1 MRTDFRNGEGNG
13 NSLQYLN
20 STHHNNQQR
29 ALLSNGALNDPLYRV
44 GAYVGNWS
52 HPRGWHIVPVS
63 PFQYNMGDEAVDV
76 NALTTVLQNGGD
88 IN

>member
-1 MRTDFRNGEGNG
+1 MWETGVILEAG
-13 NSLQYLN
+13 
-20 STHHNNQQR
+20 THR
-29 ALLSNGALNDPLYRV
+29 S
-44 GAYVGNWS
+44 
-52 HPRGWHIVPVS
+52 VS